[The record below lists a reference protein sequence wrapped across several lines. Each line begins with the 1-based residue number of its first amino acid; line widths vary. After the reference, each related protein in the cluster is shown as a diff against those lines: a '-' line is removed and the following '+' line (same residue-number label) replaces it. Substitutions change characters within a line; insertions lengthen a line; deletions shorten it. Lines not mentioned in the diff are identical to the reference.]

1 MKIGFGEIG
10 VDAERVIGI
19 AHAHERAFAGEFG
32 RGGIGAED
40 FVGFG
45 ADDFERAV
53 ALHIF
58 CQERIHD
65 LIIGKKHI
73 RIAFRFENAGRAERN
88 AIDERYIVACAAAD
102 SNASAGINRS
112 DKSVFG
118 CFSHEQRGIDRAAAL
133 RCETR
138 FADVNAVA
146 REKNVAARKYE
157 NCIRER
163 IVHRN
168 DCGEVVLRGH
178 ERIIVVC
185 GERGAE
191 NGDPVQRIH
200 VFGLTEDTAE
210 GFKLVA
216 DVLQLRIQKVFALVH
231 FLPAE
236 AGIHGKKQRKH
247 QHCHQQR
254 LQQVEHE
261 ISAEGAVAIES

>member
-1 MKIGFGEIG
+1 M
-10 VDAERVIGI
+10 
-19 AHAHERAFAGEFG
+19 
-32 RGGIGAED
+32 
-40 FVGFG
+40 
-45 ADDFERAV
+45 
-53 ALHIF
+53 LS
-58 CQERIHD
+58 C
-65 LIIGKKHI
+65 
-73 RIAFRFENAGRAERN
+73 EN
-88 AIDERYIVACAAAD
+88 
-102 SNASAGINRS
+102 
-112 DKSVFG
+112 
-118 CFSHEQRGIDRAAAL
+118 
-133 RCETR
+133 
-138 FADVNAVA
+138 
-146 REKNVAARKYE
+146 NVAARKYE

-178 ERIIVVC
+178 ERIIVVW

-191 NGDPVQRIH
+191 NGDSVQRIH